1 MTLNM
6 GAITHST
13 LPERPRNSLTIMSD
27 TMKAKTSTER
37 SAKRDKEQKALGRV
51 GRKVWATT
59 EEHEAVKKLL
69 IELRKS

>member
-1 MTLNM
+1 
-6 GAITHST
+6 
-13 LPERPRNSLTIMSD
+13 MSD